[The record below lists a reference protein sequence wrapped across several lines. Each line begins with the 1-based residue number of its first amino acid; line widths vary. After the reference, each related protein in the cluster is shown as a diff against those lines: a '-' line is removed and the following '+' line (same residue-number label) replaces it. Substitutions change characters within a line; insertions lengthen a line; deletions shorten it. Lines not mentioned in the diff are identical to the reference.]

1 MFKSLN
7 SFLRT
12 GSANVYYF
20 HHIPKT
26 AGTTLNAV
34 LREVFAPSE
43 ICPPFLWSQLLQSDK
58 KKLKQFRLFRGH
70 FYGALEPFLGFPI
83 RSFVFLRDPKERALS
98 HYGHVMRASG
108 HYLHA
113 KAINLR
119 TFEAFLQDHE
129 TRETV
134 RNFQSKCLAATFDPQ
149 ALAARL
155 TEEELVSLKLEHQIE
170 TSPSALTSEQL
181 LHSAKVALER
191 FACICITENFSQSL
205 TLLSQT
211 FGWHLN
217 KYIKRENENPQ
228 RKCSPDLSSK
238 ETALLYELNT
248 VDMRLYHEAQS
259 IYKTNLK
266 SVQSG

>member
-1 MFKSLN
+1 
-7 SFLRT
+7 
-12 GSANVYYF
+12 
-20 HHIPKT
+20 
-26 AGTTLNAV
+26 
-34 LREVFAPSE
+34 
-43 ICPPFLWSQLLQSDK
+43 
-58 KKLKQFRLFRGH
+58 
-70 FYGALEPFLGFPI
+70 
-83 RSFVFLRDPKERALS
+83 
-98 HYGHVMRASG
+98 MRASG

-149 ALAARL
+149 ALVAQL

-205 TLLSQT
+205 TLLGRT

-217 KYIKRENENPQ
+217 RYIMPENQNPQ
-228 RKCSPDLSSK
+228 KIRSSDLSSK
-238 ETALLYELNT
+238 ETALLHELNT
-248 VDMRLYHEAQS
+248 VDMQLYHEAQS
-259 IYKTNLK
+259 IFKTNVK
-266 SVQSG
+266 SVLSG